1 MARRQKEPL
10 RPLTGAER
18 AELGQIGRSRTESGD
33 RVARA
38 KEVLAVGDGA
48 RFTEAARSA
57 GRRSG
62 DAVAHLVAR
71 FNREGV
77 KALDARHGGGQ
88 PKRYN
93 QAEEERIL
101 REVRRTPD
109 RETDGTGTWSLKT
122 LQRALR
128 RAPDGLPKVSAYVVW
143 CVLHDAGYSWQS
155 DRSWCETGQAMR
167 KRKNGNAQIH
177 DPDAIPKKT
186 DRGGLPPG

>member
-1 MARRQKEPL
+1 MLARRQKEPL

-18 AELGQIGRSRTESGD
+18 AELRQISRSRTESSD
-33 RVARA
+33 RAARA
-38 KEVLAVGDGA
+38 KALLAVSGGA
-48 RFTEAARSA
+48 RFTDAARSA

-101 REVRRTPD
+101 RELRRLPD
-109 RETDGTGTWSLKT
+109 RETDGTRTWSLKT

-128 RAPDGLPKVSAYVVW
+128 QASDGLPTVSAYVVW
-143 CVLHDAGYSWQS
+143 SVLHDAGYSWQR
-155 DRSWCETGQAMR
+155 DRSWCETGQAVR
-167 KRKNGNAQIH
+167 KRKNGNAQTR

-186 DRGGLPPG
+186 H